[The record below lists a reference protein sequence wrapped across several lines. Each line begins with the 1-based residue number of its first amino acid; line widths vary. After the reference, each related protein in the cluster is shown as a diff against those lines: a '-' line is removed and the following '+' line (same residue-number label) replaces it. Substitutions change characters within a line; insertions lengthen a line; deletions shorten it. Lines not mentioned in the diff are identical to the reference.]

1 MAVWLYH
8 ITPISNL
15 ATIVQAGTLL
25 AKNRLQASEADYT
38 SIAYEHIQD
47 RRYSKAVPCGPGGVL
62 HDYVPFYFAPRSPM
76 LGAIHIGNVTGYT
89 SGQQSILHLVTT
101 AEAIAE
107 AGLGFVF
114 SDGHAVMGYTSFYDD
129 LNDIDTAIDW
139 EIMQTRYWRDTE
151 EDGDRKRRRQAE
163 FLVHQAVPWPL
174 IRGIGVM
181 DEAIAA
187 EVNQILRQFEQT
199 MTARLRPQWYYT

>member
-1 MAVWLYH
+1 
-8 ITPISNL
+8 
-15 ATIVQAGTLL
+15 
-25 AKNRLQASEADYT
+25 
-38 SIAYEHIQD
+38 
-47 RRYSKAVPCGPGGVL
+47 
-62 HDYVPFYFAPRSPM
+62 
-76 LGAIHIGNVTGYT
+76 
-89 SGQQSILHLVTT
+89 
-101 AEAIAE
+101 
-107 AGLGFVF
+107 
-114 SDGHAVMGYTSFYDD
+114 MGYTSFYDD
-129 LNDIDTAIDW
+129 LNEIDTAIDW
-139 EIMQTRYWRDTE
+139 EIMQTKYWRDTD